1 MFYTWASGLDDRA
14 NLIPPIEVNRL
25 IESQSQKQI

>member
-1 MFYTWASGLDDRA
+1 MYYIINLYVLYMSFGLDDRG

-25 IESQSQKQI
+25 I